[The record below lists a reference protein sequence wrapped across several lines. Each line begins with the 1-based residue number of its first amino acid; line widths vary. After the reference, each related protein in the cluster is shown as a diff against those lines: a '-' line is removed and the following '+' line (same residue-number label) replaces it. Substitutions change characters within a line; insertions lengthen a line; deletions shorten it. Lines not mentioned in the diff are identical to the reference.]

1 MSNPFLPPG
10 LQNASGIVVGPPAPP
25 LTMTQELDAEI
36 IQLLDGTGNCP
47 GCIGGL
53 TQGELL
59 VRLQAEFPVSNWD
72 ETLLQRR
79 LRAGLSQGRFCRTS
93 GTRFGMRQ
101 DMVIVNNTNAV
112 FIPFSNN
119 ILIPPGRLG
128 TQASV
133 DFVFDGN
140 APCSSTLLN
149 PYYASAVST
158 IDPQFVAST
167 FLSHNLI

>member
-1 MSNPFLPPG
+1 MSNPFFPPG
-10 LQNASGIVVGPPAPP
+10 AQNASGVVVGPPAPP

-36 IQLLDGTGNCP
+36 IQVLDGTGNCP

-53 TQGELL
+53 TQDELL

-72 ETLLQRR
+72 EELLQRR
-79 LRAGLSQGRFCRTS
+79 LRLGLREGRFCRTS
-93 GTRFGMRQ
+93 NTRFGMRQ

-119 ILIPPGRLG
+119 ITVPHAMLG

-133 DFVFDGN
+133 NFVFDGN
-140 APCSSTLLN
+140 SPCSATFAN
-149 PYYASAVST
+149 PYYASAVSI
-158 IDPQFVAST
+158 IDPQYVAST
-167 FLSHNLI
+167 LRSLI